1 MSRAVS
7 VDAVD
12 SAEDAVALVDAVDT
26 ADPARMARMPPVLR
40 AAAVDSRDVEAAVD
54 SPRAEDAEAAR
65 PVLSK

>member
-12 SAEDAVALVDAVDT
+12 SAEDAVALAAAVDT
-26 ADPARMARMPPVLR
+26 ADPARMVRMPPVLR
-40 AAAVDSRDVEAAVD
+40 AAAVASLDVEAAVD